1 MDKDKLLKLL
11 KTLELCQKFLKP
23 ESDMIPKGYGGATA
37 GSNLSSIAIGT
48 DASCGL
54 DCRPIFEGEGIYINT
69 DNGVKGYV
77 QQRADG
83 TLYVDGEDK
92 KKKTLADRIRED
104 AQIKAALLEK
114 YWECKKLLK
123 ESIEF
128 LKSYTDYGS
137 EGE

>member
-23 ESDMIPKGYGGATA
+23 ESDMVPKDYT
-37 GSNLSSIAIGT
+37 SNNEEVYTLRGMGEFIDRS
-48 DASCGL
+48 
-54 DCRPIFEGEGIYINT
+54 IFEGEGIYINT